1 MNLGI
6 ESFMSLYDLICFNT
20 LAPYFSPLKK
30 IEINIYV
37 DIVAMCS

>member
-1 MNLGI
+1 MILDI
-6 ESFMSLYDLICFNT
+6 KSFMCLYDLKSYYA

-30 IEINIYV
+30 IEINNYV